1 MDREA
6 GGWLWLLI
14 DVGLV
19 GMFAVALLYGMLVW
33 RKRRRGRL
41 RLERDQ
47 ATRDLYQRRD
57 D

>member
-1 MDREA
+1 
-6 GGWLWLLI
+6 
-14 DVGLV
+14 
-19 GMFAVALLYGMLVW
+19 VALLYGMLVW